1 MSIVLKSTQSVQFDS
16 VLNGAE
22 KYSIAALKL
31 LAHLVEETSDILI
44 AADVDYK
51 PLTWNKASEI
61 IYGLKAEEVIGK
73 DLSEFISIH
82 YHNCTRQKVRETIN
96 TVGEWRGEAS
106 FIRPTDYKT
115 VTLLMCFKQLRE
127 AHGNVLGYLVSAIDI
142 TERKET
148 EFRLSESERWFKGI
162 ADSSPAMIWLSDEN
176 EITTY
181 ANKKWCEFTGKEIG
195 ADPEGWSSLI
205 HPEDRLRS
213 TEAYFQ
219 AVKLKKQI
227 TIVYRLRR
235 ADGIYRWVHDESVPR
250 FSNDGKFIGY
260 LGSVVDIEDEQQK
273 HEQLLY
279 QSTILENVSDIVV
292 TTDLNY
298 KVKIWNKI
306 AEDLYGIPEQE
317 AIGKNIG
324 ELLKFSYYGTTTE
337 EAFAELN
344 RKRFWKGEVSIV
356 NRRGETKH
364 FFHTV
369 KFIHNDAGDEIG
381 CLAIGRDIT
390 EKRIAEEKLKESELF
405 YRTLITDSLDGML
418 LLDTKGIITF
428 ASPSVKNVL
437 GYDNNEVVGRNGFE
451 FIHPEDVSAAQ
462 EAFQREI
469 QGNPKTNFITIRLLK
484 PDGQW
489 LWCNV
494 RGHNLLN
501 KAYIKSLVIYFHD
514 ETFRKEARDALQ
526 ESEQRFRSLVKDLQI
541 GVFLS
546 DSQGNI
552 IMCNKVLSNM
562 MSVPE
567 EVIIGKNIYNI
578 MSSDMI
584 NEKNEFVPVAER
596 PLTLTIQSK
605 QTSKN
610 VVLGIIHPVTKE
622 RYWIMVNSNPILD
635 DQGNIK
641 HVVCSVMDLT
651 ERKKLEQKLIA
662 DEIYHQ
668 RQLTQATIDGQENER
683 RTIGEELHDNIGQQ
697 LTTIKLSLDYVK
709 ALGKDAHSEMLDI
722 ALKSVSD
729 IINDVRS
736 MSRSLVPFT
745 LKDLGLIESIKEL
758 IDSLMRTRT
767 INIEFEYAR
776 FNESIV
782 PENQKLS
789 IFRIVQEQLNN
800 VIKHAGAQ
808 NVWIRLYVKK
818 FEFVLEIKDNGK
830 GFNSINI
837 KKGVGILNIKNR
849 AELFNGKVKILSQP
863 GNGCLMLIS
872 FPLNANTS
880 ERE

>member
-1 MSIVLKSTQSVQFDS
+1 MSLTLKTTQSVQFDS
-16 VLNGAE
+16 ALKGAE
-22 KYSIAALKL
+22 KYSLPALKL

-44 AADVDYK
+44 AADVNYK
-51 PLTWNKASEI
+51 PITWNKASEL
-61 IYGLKAEEVIGK
+61 IYGLKAEEVIGR
-73 DLSEFISIH
+73 DLSEFILIH
-82 YHNCTRQKVRETIN
+82 YHDCSREKVRETIN
-96 TVGEWRGEAS
+96 TLGEWRGEAS

-115 VTLLMCFKQLRE
+115 ITLLMCFKQLKE
-127 AHGNVLGYLVSAIDI
+127 DHGNVLGYLVSAIDI

-148 EFRLSESERWFKGI
+148 EFRLSESERRFRDI
-162 ADSSPAMIWLSDEN
+162 ADSSPTMIWLSDEN

-195 ADPEGWSSLI
+195 ADPSGWSALI
-205 HPEDRLRS
+205 HPDDRVRS

-219 AVKLKKQI
+219 AVELKKQI

-250 FSNDGKFIGY
+250 FSNNGKFIGY
-260 LGSVVDIEDEQQK
+260 LGSVVDIENEQQK

-279 QSTILENVSDIVV
+279 QSTILENVSDVVV

-298 KVKIWNKI
+298 KVKIWNNI
-306 AEDLYGIPEQE
+306 AEDLYGIPAKD
-317 AIGKNIG
+317 AIGKNVG
-324 ELLKFSYYGTTTE
+324 GLLKFSYYGTTTE
-337 EAFAELN
+337 EALAELN
-344 RKRFWKGEVSIV
+344 MKGFWKGEVSIV
-356 NRRGETKH
+356 NTRDETKH
-364 FFHTV
+364 FLHTV
-369 KFIHNDAGDEIG
+369 KFIHNDAGDKIG

-390 EKRIAEEKLKESELF
+390 EKKIAEEKLKESELF
-405 YRTLITDSLDGML
+405 YRTLIADSLDGML
-418 LLDTKGIITF
+418 LLDTNGTIIF
-428 ASPSVKNVL
+428 ASPSLKNVL
-437 GYDNNEVVGRNGFE
+437 GYDNNDVVGRNGFE
-451 FIHPEDVSAAQ
+451 FIHPDDVSVALD
-462 EAFQREI
+462 AFQREI

-484 PDGQW
+484 TNGQW

-501 KAYIKSLVIYFHD
+501 KTFVNSLVIYFHD
-514 ETFRKEARDALQ
+514 DTFRKEAKDALQ

-546 DSQGNI
+546 DGQGTI

-562 MSVPE
+562 MSIPE
-567 EVIIGKNIYNI
+567 ELIIGKNVYDI

-584 NEKNEFVPVAER
+584 NEQNEFVPIEER

-605 QTSKN
+605 LTIKN
-610 VVLGIIHPVTKE
+610 VVLGVIHPVTTE

-651 ERKKLEQKLIA
+651 ERKKLEQKLIS
-662 DEIYHQ
+662 DQIFHQ

-697 LTTIKLSLDYVK
+697 LTTIKLFLDYAK
-709 ALGKDAHSEMLDI
+709 TMSENGNSEMVDM

-729 IINDVRS
+729 VINDVRA

-745 LKDLGLIESIKEL
+745 LKDLGLVESINEL
-758 IDSLMRTRT
+758 IDSLMRTRS
-767 INIEFEYAR
+767 INIEFEYGC

-789 IFRIVQEQLNN
+789 MFRIVQEQLNN
-800 VIKHAGAQ
+800 VVKHARAQ
-808 NVWIRLYVKK
+808 NVWIKLYVKMD
-818 FEFVLEIKDNGK
+818 ELIMEIRDNGK
-830 GFNSINI
+830 GFNSTNPR
-837 KKGVGILNIKNR
+837 KGVGILNIKNR
-849 AELFNGKVKILSQP
+849 AELFSGKVNIVSQP
-863 GNGCLMLIS
+863 GRGCLMVIS
-872 FPLNANTS
+872 FPLHVNTS
-880 ERE
+880 DN